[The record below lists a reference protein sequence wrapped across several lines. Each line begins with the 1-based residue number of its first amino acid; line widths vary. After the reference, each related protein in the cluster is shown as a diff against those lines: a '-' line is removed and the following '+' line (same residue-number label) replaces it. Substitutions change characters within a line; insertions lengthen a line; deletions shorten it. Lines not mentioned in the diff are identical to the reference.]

1 MVEKGTQMKIKKG
14 DAGYVSRHKRNCII
28 KTVIEFGIVVALFVL
43 GIWQTGDRLNLL
55 TVVAVLGCLPASK
68 ALVEVI
74 MIAPHK
80 SILSETEKEIKAN
93 AESLTTAFDMVFT
106 SEKKIMPVDCIV
118 ISGNTICGY
127 TSKEKV
133 DTNEAAKHIKKYL
146 DSNKYTK
153 VSVKIFDNYKNFLSR
168 IKEMNQLAIEE
179 KEQEKERESGIRR
192 VILNLSL

>member
-1 MVEKGTQMKIKKG
+1 MKIKKG
-14 DAGYVSRHKRNCII
+14 DAGYICRRKRNCII
-28 KTVIEFGIVVALFVL
+28 KTVVEFGIVIALLLL
-43 GIWQTGDRLNLL
+43 GIWQTGNRLNLL
-55 TVVAVLGCLPASK
+55 TVVAILGCLPASK

-80 SILSETEKEIKAN
+80 SVLRETENEIKAN
-93 AESLTTAFDMVFT
+93 TEYLTTAFDMVFT

-133 DTNEAAKHIKKYL
+133 DANEAAKHIKKYL

-153 VSVKIFDNYKNFLSR
+153 VSVKIFDNYKSFVSR

-179 KEQEKERESGIRR
+179 KDQEKERELGIRR

>member
-1 MVEKGTQMKIKKG
+1 MKIKKG
-14 DAGYVSRHKRNCII
+14 DAGYIRQHKRNVII
-28 KTVIEFGIVVALFVL
+28 KAVIEFGIVIALFLL
-43 GIWQTGDRLNLL
+43 GIWQTGDRMNLL
-55 TVVAVLGCLPASK
+55 TVVAILGCLPASK

-80 SILSETEKEIKAN
+80 SVISETEKEIKTN
-93 AESLTTAFDMVFT
+93 AEHLTTAFDMVFT

-118 ISGNTICGY
+118 ISDNTICGY

-133 DTNEAAKHIKKYL
+133 DANEVAKHIKKYL

-179 KEQEKERESGIRR
+179 KEQEKEKELGIRR
-192 VILNLSL
+192 VILSLSL

>member
-1 MVEKGTQMKIKKG
+1 MKIKKG
-14 DAGYVSRHKRNCII
+14 DAGYIYQHKRNVII
-28 KTVIEFGIVVALFVL
+28 KTVIEFGIVIALFVL
-43 GIWQTGDRLNLL
+43 GVWQTGDRFNLL
-55 TVVAVLGCLPASK
+55 TVVAILGCLPASK

-80 SILSETEKEIKAN
+80 SVLSETEKEIKAN
-93 AESLTTAFDMVFT
+93 AEQLTTAFDMVFT

-118 ISGNTICGY
+118 ILDNTICGY

-179 KEQEKERESGIRR
+179 KNHEKEKELGIRR

>member
-1 MVEKGTQMKIKKG
+1 MKIKKG
-14 DAGYVSRHKRNCII
+14 DAGYISRHKRNCII

>member
-1 MVEKGTQMKIKKG
+1 MKIKKG

>member
-1 MVEKGTQMKIKKG
+1 MKIKKG
-14 DAGYVSRHKRNCII
+14 DAGYICQHKRNVII
-28 KTVIEFGIVVALFVL
+28 KTVIEFGIVIALFVL
-43 GIWQTGDRLNLL
+43 GIWQTGDRFNLL
-55 TVVAVLGCLPASK
+55 TVVAILGCLPASK

-80 SILSETEKEIKAN
+80 SVLSETEKEIKAN
-93 AESLTTAFDMVFT
+93 AELLTTAFDMVFT

-118 ISGNTICGY
+118 ILDNTICGY

-153 VSVKIFDNYKNFLSR
+153 VSVKIFDNYENFLSR

-179 KEQEKERESGIRR
+179 KNHEKEKELGIRR

>member
-1 MVEKGTQMKIKKG
+1 MKIKKG
-14 DAGYVSRHKRNCII
+14 DAGYICRRKRNCII
-28 KTVIEFGIVVALFVL
+28 KTVVEFGIVIALLLL

-55 TVVAVLGCLPASK
+55 TVVAILGCLPASK

-80 SILSETEKEIKAN
+80 SVLSETENEIKAN
-93 AESLTTAFDMVFT
+93 TEYLTTAFDMVFT

-133 DTNEAAKHIKKYL
+133 DANEAAKHIKKYL

-153 VSVKIFDNYKNFLSR
+153 VSVKIFDNYNAFVNR
-168 IKEMNQLAIEE
+168 AGEMNSLAVKTGSDTKK
-179 KEQEKERESGIRR
+179 KEAKIQQI
-192 VILNLSL
+192 ILNISL

>member
-1 MVEKGTQMKIKKG
+1 MKIKKG
-14 DAGYVSRHKRNCII
+14 DAGYICQHKRNVII
-28 KTVIEFGIVVALFVL
+28 KTVIEFGIVIALFVL
-43 GIWQTGDRLNLL
+43 GVWQTGDRFNLL
-55 TVVAVLGCLPASK
+55 TVVAILGCLPASK

-80 SILSETEKEIKAN
+80 SVLSETEKEIKAN
-93 AESLTTAFDMVFT
+93 AEQLTTAFDMVFT

-118 ISGNTICGY
+118 ILDNTICGY

-133 DTNEAAKHIKKYL
+133 DTNEAAKHIEKYL

-179 KEQEKERESGIRR
+179 KNHEKEKELGIRR

>member
-1 MVEKGTQMKIKKG
+1 MKIKKG
-14 DAGYVSRHKRNCII
+14 DAGYICRRKRNVII
-28 KTVIEFGIVVALFVL
+28 KTVVEFGIVIALFLL
-43 GIWQTGDRLNLL
+43 GIWQTGDRMNLL
-55 TVVAVLGCLPASK
+55 TVVAILGCLPASK

-80 SILSETEKEIKAN
+80 SVASETEEEIKAN
-93 AESLTTAFDMVFT
+93 AECLTTVFDMVFT

-118 ISGNTICGY
+118 ISDNTICGY

-153 VSVKIFDNYKNFLSR
+153 VSVKIFDNYKNFVTR
-168 IKEMNQLAIEE
+168 IKDMNQLAIEE
-179 KEQEKERESGIRR
+179 KKQEKERELGIRR
-192 VILNLSL
+192 VILSLSL